1 MLFKK
6 NCNASDWAR
15 YVKIHGQVAAILYP
29 RQTSL
34 MDGLPHPVQAQ
45 NLSGHSTLWVDP
57 RRLSWQERR
66 NLFIVPPL
74 DSQLFNDGAWVSFGF
89 FLFFFKILNPT
100 RRWITNTCCSVGHTK
115 GAQKT
120 LGEPLWILVVPV
132 PLSSYVRVPEI
143 PGMFFQLFVETN
155 NL

>member
-15 YVKIHGQVAAILYP
+15 YVKIHGQVDVILYP

-34 MDGLPHPVQAQ
+34 MNGLPHPVQAQ

-74 DSQLFNDGAWVSFGF
+74 DSELFNNGAWASFGLVFF
-89 FLFFFKILNPT
+89 FLILNLG
-100 RRWITNTCCSVGHTK
+100 ITNTWCSVGHTK
-115 GAQKT
+115 GAQKM
-120 LGEPLWILVVPV
+120 LDEPLWILAVPV

-143 PGMFFQLFVETN
+143 PGMYFQLFVETN
-155 NL
+155 HL